1 MIRLDTTEPSRW
13 PGWQAS
19 AAGIRRVAPYRAAL
33 PPAAPAIQPG
43 ALVAQQPARGAV
55 IRTQDLLSFDWS
67 RLGGGFLGVLLQLG
81 DSLPSSR
88 PAALPAA
95 ADAAG
100 AAPAAEQAVCAA
112 AAGPQA
118 LSWQGL
124 AACLRLGDGVLP
136 CGLVFVWAS
145 KASVAPAVRLL
156 GALGC
161 KYVENLTWVQLG
173 AGNRPLL
180 RPGPLFNGSH
190 ATLLVG
196 RRGEEKKAHLELRHQ
211 RTPDVIISPAL
222 RPGACPD
229 AVYSMIETLLPDAGT
244 AAKSGGQA
252 RLLELAFPPAGGLG
266 PSGRPGWVTV
276 VQTQGAGPA

>member
-1 MIRLDTTEPSRW
+1 MGDAKPAAAFHPPDVFGTAPCVCLPAVQPMWTAQLSPLHAKTVPLL
-13 PGWQAS
+13 PCCYAGWQAS

-180 RPGPLFNGSH
+180 VSESKGH
-190 ATLLVG
+190 
-196 RRGEEKKAHLELRHQ
+196 
-211 RTPDVIISPAL
+211 PA
-222 RPGACPD
+222 CSITI
-229 AVYSMIETLLPDAGT
+229 V
-244 AAKSGGQA
+244 A
-252 RLLELAFPPAGGLG
+252 R
-266 PSGRPGWVTV
+266 
-276 VQTQGAGPA
+276 